1 MNVEVM
7 HTLMLIVGKAKSE
20 EDVLS
25 ELKTSIEEYEMTK
38 SKEAKHEFLFH
49 LMMASA
55 KFLTE
60 GKNVPEILEEL
71 DKRKRGSDLLMTN
84 DS

>member
-7 HTLMLIVGKAKSE
+7 NTLMLIVGKAKSE
-20 EDVLS
+20 EEALS

-38 SKEAKHEFLFH
+38 SEKAKSDFVFH

-60 GKNVPEILEEL
+60 GKDVPEILEEL
-71 DKRKRGSDLLMTN
+71 DKRKRGNDLLMTN